1 MSLEDI
7 ISAVEQDETLSAG
20 TPSPH
25 EEQPDAP
32 SASSAEQ
39 GTADV
44 GGLGALF
51 SQPELMA
58 RLPALLRIVQT
69 MTEPVSKGV
78 CTKPDTPVALLT
90 ALRPYLNDH
99 RRQALDTMIRISRL
113 SESLRSLH

>member
-7 ISAVEQDETLSAG
+7 ITAVEQDATLAAD
-20 TPSPH
+20 TAPH
-25 EEQPDAP
+25 QEERGDATEA
-32 SASSAEQ
+32 SASEG
-39 GTADV
+39 GTADM

-51 SQPELMA
+51 SQPELMS

-69 MTEPVSKGV
+69 MTEPMPKGE
-78 CTKPDTPVALLT
+78 CQRPDSPVALLR

>member
-7 ISAVEQDETLSAG
+7 INEVERDGAQAQDA
-20 TPSPH
+20 
-25 EEQPDAP
+25 QPYGQQADGA
-32 SASSAEQ
+32 SAEQ
-39 GTADV
+39 QSEAADAV
-44 GGLGALF
+44 GLGALF

-69 MTEPVSKGV
+69 MTEPVSKGACV
-78 CTKPDTPVALLT
+78 KPDTPVALLS
-90 ALRPYLNDH
+90 ALRPYLNEH

>member
-7 ISAVEQDETLSAG
+7 ITAVEQDSTLSSESA
-20 TPSPH
+20 PH
-25 EEQPDAP
+25 SEEQPRPFVDK
-32 SASSAEQ
+32 E
-39 GTADV
+39 GADM

-69 MTEPVSKGV
+69 MTEPVSKGACV
-78 CTKPDTPVALLT
+78 RPDTPVALLT

-113 SESLRSLH
+113 SESLKSLH